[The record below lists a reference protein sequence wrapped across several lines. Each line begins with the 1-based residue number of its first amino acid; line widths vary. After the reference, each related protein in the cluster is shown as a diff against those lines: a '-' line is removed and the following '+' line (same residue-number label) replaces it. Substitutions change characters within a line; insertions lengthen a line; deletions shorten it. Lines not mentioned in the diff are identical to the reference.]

1 MSTSMA
7 TSVSDGLTLGS
18 PSRPGALPFSGS
30 SVETEVTDLR
40 MQVGLLQAKLA
51 ELEQSVRFFSNNI
64 PKIHNAEAYF
74 DVVETAALMHNAV
87 LDEVEK
93 ERKQQAK

>member
-1 MSTSMA
+1 MTTSSIDIRA
-7 TSVSDGLTLGS
+7 VLGS
-18 PSRPGALPFSGS
+18 PVRPGALPSTGA
-30 SVETEVTDLR
+30 SVETEVTVLR

-74 DVVETAALMHNAV
+74 DVVETAALTYNSM
-87 LDEVEK
+87 LDEVDK
-93 ERKQQAK
+93 ERRE

>member
-1 MSTSMA
+1 MA
-7 TSVSDGLTLGS
+7 TSSVSDALAMGS
-18 PSRPGALPFSGS
+18 PLRPAPSASLD
-30 SVETEVTDLR
+30 TEVTVLR

-74 DVVETAALMHNAV
+74 DVVETAALTHNSI

-93 ERKQQAK
+93 ERKA